1 MRRMNAAEKLWRMVC
16 DSRGEV
22 LPKILSML
30 EVSEKAT
37 EAVAS
42 ARTVCSSSSSSSSAP
57 SDPAAASP
65 SKVQNAVEGRST
77 RGGRAALGSGTRKRK
92 QHQGRGG
99 DSMRPPH
106 QPKQSRGSGNKKGVT
121 GSASSTAVMRQ
132 PFSGFNALIEAAA
145 VVPPTVHD
153 RQLASISRSADNV
166 MSRSTQGGNY
176 DPHSFYGMTV
186 NGGYGTTP
194 SYVHVRDVP
203 GQRELYNSLSRPAHY
218 RHYL

>member
-92 QHQGRGG
+92 QHQGR
-99 DSMRPPH
+99 
-106 QPKQSRGSGNKKGVT
+106 
-121 GSASSTAVMRQ
+121 
-132 PFSGFNALIEAAA
+132 
-145 VVPPTVHD
+145 
-153 RQLASISRSADNV
+153 
-166 MSRSTQGGNY
+166 
-176 DPHSFYGMTV
+176 
-186 NGGYGTTP
+186 
-194 SYVHVRDVP
+194 
-203 GQRELYNSLSRPAHY
+203 
-218 RHYL
+218 